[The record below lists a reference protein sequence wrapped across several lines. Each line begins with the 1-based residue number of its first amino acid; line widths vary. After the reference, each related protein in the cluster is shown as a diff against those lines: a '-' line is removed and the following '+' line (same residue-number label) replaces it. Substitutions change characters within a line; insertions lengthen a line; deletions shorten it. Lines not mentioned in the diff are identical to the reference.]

1 MRVRFPLFT
10 KILFWL
16 FLNLLLLGVVLTVF
30 FNLQFRF
37 APDSPFFAAFSN
49 RLDSV
54 ARMIADEM
62 RSAAENER
70 SAILRRYSS
79 SLKVDF
85 LLYADTG
92 EKLAGQDL
100 PIPAEVMR
108 HLTEGPSRRGLAGGM
123 PPNRRGP
130 GADQPP
136 PWPGPKGD
144 AGPRRGFDGQ
154 PQASQP
160 PADRMEP
167 LSPTA
172 PRPYPMFTLKTN
184 DPTRYWAGVR
194 LMDLSTARSG
204 LNRATLL
211 AVSESMFGRGLFL
224 DPTPWLLV
232 TAVGLALSILLWL
245 PFVRGLTLTVKQMTT
260 AAEHIAEERFDARV
274 NEKRS
279 DELGRLGAAIN
290 RLAIRLEG
298 FVGGQKRFL
307 GDISH
312 ELNSPLARLQLA
324 LGILEERAAPA
335 QQGYVADAQEEVQLM
350 AQLVSELLAF
360 AKAGLKTSDLKLVC
374 VPLLPLVRQVCARE
388 AAACDVQIDIA
399 ETAAVLAQP
408 PLLSRALANVL
419 RNAARYAPGAL
430 KIAAHR
436 HHDQIRITIADQG
449 PGVPPEALSLLFV
462 PFYRI
467 EPDRARATGG
477 SGLGLAIVKTCVE
490 ACRGTVAARNLCP
503 SGLEISIVLQAGQ
516 DEKRAE
522 PNAAADAPPLFNPPA

>member
-16 FLNLLLLGVVLTVF
+16 LLNLLLLGAVLTVF
-30 FNLQFRF
+30 FSLQFRF
-37 APDSPFFAAFSN
+37 APGSPFFAAFSN

-62 RSAAENER
+62 RLAAENER

-79 SLKVDF
+79 SYKVDF

-92 EKLAGQDL
+92 ERLAGQDL
-100 PIPAEVMR
+100 PIPADVLQR
-108 HLTEGPSRRGLAGGM
+108 LTEGPPRRGPGGGM
-123 PPNRRGP
+123 PPMRRGP
-130 GADQPP
+130 GPDEPS
-136 PWPGPKGD
+136 PWPGPRGD
-144 AGPRRGFDGQ
+144 AGPKRGPDGQ
-154 PQASQP
+154 LQGSSP

-172 PRPYPMFTLKTN
+172 PRPYPMFTVKTTN
-184 DPTRYWAGVR
+184 PTRYWAGVR

-204 LNRATLL
+204 PNRATLL
-211 AVSESMFGRGLFL
+211 AVSESVFGHGLFL

-232 TAVGLALSILLWL
+232 TAIVLALSILLWL
-245 PFVRGLTLTVKQMTT
+245 PFVRGLTVTVKQMTT
-260 AAEHIAEERFDARV
+260 ATEHIAEERFDARV

-290 RLAIRLEG
+290 QLAIRLEG

-312 ELNSPLARLQLA
+312 ELNSPLARMQLA
-324 LGILEERAAPA
+324 LSILEERAEPA
-335 QQGYVADAQEEVQLM
+335 QQGYIGDAQEEVQLM
-350 AQLVSELLAF
+350 SQLVSELLAF
-360 AKAGLKTSDLKLVC
+360 AKAGMRTSDLKLVS

-388 AAACDVQIDIA
+388 AASCDVHFDIA
-399 ETAAVLAQP
+399 ETTAVLAQP
-408 PLLSRALANVL
+408 ALLSRALANVL
-419 RNAARYAPGAL
+419 RNAARYAPGEL
-430 KIAAHR
+430 NIAAIR
-436 HHDQIRITIADQG
+436 HHDQVSITIADHG
-449 PGVPPEALSLLFV
+449 PGVPPEALKLLFV

-490 ACRGTVAARNLCP
+490 ACRGTVTARNLSP
-503 SGLEISIVLQAGQ
+503 SGLEISILLQAGRTENQ
-516 DEKRAE
+516 T
-522 PNAAADAPPLFNPPA
+522 